1 MGLNKHNFAALFGL
15 AKIDYL
21 NGNFN
26 AVDEALTRILSNPR
40 YKDCYEALRLLAK
53 VKTIQN
59 KRYEAMALYKRLI
72 EINPND
78 HQSNFQVAQLFDQVD
93 HGIALKYYEQ
103 GLFSLQKSIESS
115 YKAIFENQESD
126 RILEDK
132 NEEEERLRK
141 EKFETD
147 PQNIVPPE
155 ILNNI
160 GVLRMELA
168 AQQKL

>member
-1 MGLNKHNFAALFGL
+1 M
-15 AKIDYL
+15 
-21 NGNFN
+21 
-26 AVDEALTRILSNPR
+26 
-40 YKDCYEALRLLAK
+40 
-53 VKTIQN
+53 
-59 KRYEAMALYKRLI
+59 
-72 EINPND
+72 
-78 HQSNFQVAQLFDQVD
+78 
-93 HGIALKYYEQ
+93 
-103 GLFSLQKSIESS
+103 QKSIESS